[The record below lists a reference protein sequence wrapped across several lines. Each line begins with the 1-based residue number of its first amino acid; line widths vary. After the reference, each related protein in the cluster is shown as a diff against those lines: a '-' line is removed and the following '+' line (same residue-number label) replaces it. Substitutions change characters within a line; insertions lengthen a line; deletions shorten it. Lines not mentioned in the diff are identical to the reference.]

1 MGGRQERDMTTMHRT
16 LRERQAWDRRKQ
28 AERTLHDDPGLRDMR
43 HLLAQ
48 AQAEETSS
56 MRATGYLFACLLGMC
71 FGVVLAAWW
80 FA

>member
-1 MGGRQERDMTTMHRT
+1 MTTMYRT

-28 AERTLHDDPGLRDMR
+28 AEKTMHDDPGLRDMKS
-43 HLLAQ
+43 LLAQ

-56 MRATGYLFACLLGMC
+56 MRAAGYLFAVFLGACM
-71 FGVVLAAWW
+71 GVILAAWW